1 MPPCTVVGRQSHMT
15 TDEAWNSLAT
25 AQRWRCIYFAGQDDV
40 NNAAY
45 SIVPYNIQRVSA
57 HGRRRRDVLVLSR
70 DFGLARSGTVSFVW
84 RIRCKNRR

>member
-1 MPPCTVVGRQSHMT
+1 MPPCTVVRRQSHMT
-15 TDEAWNSLAT
+15 KPGIYWLRHNAGGV
-25 AQRWRCIYFAGQDDV
+25 YFAGQDDV

-70 DFGLARSGTVSFVW
+70 DFGLARSGTVSFVG
-84 RIRCKNRR
+84 RIRCKNWR